1 MTDNSQLVFSISD
14 LAKALNRSENSIR
27 YSEQSHTIPLAA
39 RTESN
44 QRVYSLRDMMHLQL
58 ILNQTVDMKSLAEVL
73 QEKGYKNTKQ
83 IDKMLNQVLSE
94 LTAGQEH

>member
-1 MTDNSQLVFSISD
+1 MSDNSQLVFSISD

-27 YSEQSHTIPLAA
+27 YSEQSHTIPLAS

-58 ILNQTVDMKSLAEVL
+58 ILNQAVDMKSLAEAL
-73 QEKGYKNTKQ
+73 QEKGYKSSKQ
-83 IDKMLNQVLSE
+83 INKMLNQAFNE
-94 LTAGQEH
+94 LTARQEH

>member
-1 MTDNSQLVFSISD
+1 MVDNSQLVFTISD

-39 RTESN
+39 RSESN

-58 ILNQTVDMKSLAEVL
+58 ILNQTVDMKSLAEAL
-73 QEKGYKNTKQ
+73 QEKGYKSTKQ
-83 IDKMLNQVLSE
+83 IDKMLTQAFNE
-94 LTAGQEH
+94 LTARQEH